1 MTTVAEQAREI
12 LEPYV
17 GGMVADTCVRAT
29 ALSIGKSSD
38 ALGVEDIETLGASIR
53 RLLAPIAPL
62 ATIDALLVELRRSVI
77 S

>member
-1 MTTVAEQAREI
+1 MTTVAEQARGV
-12 LEPYV
+12 LEPWV

-29 ALSIGKSSD
+29 ALSLGKSSD
-38 ALGVEDIETLGASIR
+38 ALGVGDIEALGASIR

-62 ATIDALLVELRRSVI
+62 ATIDALLAELRRSVI